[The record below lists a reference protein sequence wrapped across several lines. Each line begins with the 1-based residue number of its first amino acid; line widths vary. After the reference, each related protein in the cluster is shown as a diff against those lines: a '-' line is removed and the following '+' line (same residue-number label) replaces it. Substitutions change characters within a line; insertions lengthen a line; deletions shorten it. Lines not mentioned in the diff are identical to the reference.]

1 MDRALD
7 EIVAERQVSCCDFEH
22 IKSGARADLL
32 RREVVVVDDRAVEDV
47 VADADLSAQN
57 IPVTA

>member
-7 EIVAERQVSCCDFEH
+7 EIVAERQVSCHDFEH
-22 IKSGARADLL
+22 IKSGAGADLL
-32 RREVVVVDDRAVEDV
+32 HREVVVGDRAVEDV
-47 VADADLSAQN
+47 VADAGLSAQS